1 MNKDSQFLLNLGIHN
16 LKKNNLSEAELY
28 FKQALENSSN
38 LNLVYCYL
46 IPVLIQQSKDDDAL
60 FFNQKFLKNV
70 GESEHYFIYEGILN
84 LNKNFLEHALKA
96 FKNVLKI
103 NGNNYDALVNVGI
116 VLNKMHLNQDALVPL
131 QKAISIKPNL
141 TLAYQ
146 NIGKVY
152 DDEGD
157 YENAINCYQKALSIN
172 PQDYDTIH
180 NLSLIQLILGDYE
193 NGWKN
198 YDLRWKK
205 NNRTYKYPNF
215 PKLTSLENLMGKKIL
230 IWHEQGLGDTIQFSR
245 YVNLLIEKG
254 AAVTFEVQ
262 EPLYNFFKNNFN
274 CQILK
279 SAKDMQFDFQL
290 PLLSLPKLFGMNLKN
305 TQKIINFF
313 KSKTEKNNF
322 WYQELSLTDTK
333 LNIGIAISGNPKQAI
348 EYRRKIDLILF
359 IPILK
364 YAKIY
369 LVQKEISKDQQEI
382 LSNYKDMI
390 FLGDNRNWEDFED
403 TSAIVNN
410 LDMIISIDTSLTH
423 LSCSM
428 NKNTVLLLSQPA
440 DWRWGLNNQ
449 LCPTWYDNLEIIRQ
463 HEKKNWDDVIKKL
476 INKIRKEY
484 SNKYL
489 KIN

>member
-1 MNKDSQFLLNLGIHN
+1 MIKDSQFLLNLGIHN

-46 IPVLIQQSKDDDAL
+46 IPVLIQQSKDDEAL

-70 GESEHYFIYEGILN
+70 GESENYFIYDGILN
-84 LNKNFLEHALKA
+84 LNKNFLEHALKS

-103 NGNNYDALVNVGI
+103 NSNNYDALVNVGV

-157 YENAINCYQKALSIN
+157 YENAINYYQKALSIN

-180 NLSLIQLILGDYE
+180 NLSLIQLVVGDYE

-205 NNRTYKYPNF
+205 KNRTYRYPNF
-215 PKLTSLENLMGKKIL
+215 PKLKSLENLMGKKIL
-230 IWHEQGLGDTIQFSR
+230 IWYEQGLGDTIQFSR

-290 PLLSLPKLFGMNLKN
+290 PLLSLPKLLGMNLKN
-305 TQKIINFF
+305 TQKISNFF

-322 WYQELSLTDTK
+322 WFQELSLTETK

-359 IPILK
+359 VPILK

-369 LVQKEISKDQQEI
+369 LVQKEISKNQQEI
-382 LSNYKDMI
+382 LSRYKDMI

-403 TSAIVNN
+403 TAAIVSN

-476 INKIRKEY
+476 INKIREEY